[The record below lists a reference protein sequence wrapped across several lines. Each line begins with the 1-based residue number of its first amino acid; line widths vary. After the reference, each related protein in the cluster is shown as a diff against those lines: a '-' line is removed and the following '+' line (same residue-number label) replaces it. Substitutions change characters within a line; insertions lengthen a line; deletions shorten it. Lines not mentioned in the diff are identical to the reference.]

1 MSLHHMLKRSS
12 SFQVLYLF
20 LFTHFPSDNFLEE
33 TKGEMT
39 FFLIDFCVNFPGK
52 HLHLTLPD
60 YLLVTSQ

>member
-1 MSLHHMLKRSS
+1 MTLHHMLKRSS

-20 LFTHFPSDNFLEE
+20 LFTHFPSDNFPE